1 MTDPM
6 TPEELQACRDRAE
19 AATPGPWEMSRR
31 DDVMGGFDYF
41 VEAGPLCVA
50 VAAEDARPTR
60 GMGAKRDAAFIAHA
74 RTDVPRLLATID
86 ALKERA
92 ERSVAIAATASRNFG
107 AEVARADRAEAA
119 LAAVC
124 DVLSAHGCDC
134 ECGCDCDGHGDDCD
148 PCLGCRIEAAI
159 KAGECALPTP
169 TVHVPDGETAPPE
182 PRKPLAGWKAS
193 ERPGEVELS
202 TGLESHNRGH
212 LIARAAPSDGE
223 FIFEIETDDV
233 DGSQHEYQWVRG
245 FDSLEAAQ
253 FAAEDALFEIADRIN
268 ALRGGR

>member
-6 TPEELQACRDRAE
+6 STEELQACRERAE
-19 AATPGPWEMSRR
+19 AATGLSPS
-31 DDVMGGFDYF
+31 DVRGGAFTWDGD
-41 VEAGPLCVA
+41 EALLADVVA
-50 VAAEDARPTR
+50 TADALAALRADAN
-60 GMGAKRDAAFIAHA
+60 
-74 RTDVPRLLATID
+74 RLLATIA
-86 ALKERA
+86 ALEARA
-92 ERSVAIAATASRNFG
+92 ERSDVDLAKAVATIRAMADERQRKIDALPDFSEPGTLNPTR
-107 AEVARADRAEAA
+107 ERHIVARGALDDA
-119 LAAVC
+119 LAA
-124 DVLSAHGCDC
+124 
-134 ECGCDCDGHGDDCD
+134 
-148 PCLGCRIEAAI
+148 IQ
-159 KAGECALPTP
+159 P

-202 TGLESHNRGH
+202 TGLEAHNRGH

-233 DGSQHEYQWVRG
+233 EGSQHEYQWVRG

-253 FAAEDALFEIADRIN
+253 FAAEDALFAIADAIN